1 MIGLR
6 TDTYRKSSKKK
17 KRFFLIFVTALLLI
31 IIFLTLFYRDVQK
44 DHFADMNR
52 AAQLARE
59 QMKLTTVT
67 RVEPAFGDGAY
78 HIVFGVNE
86 EEVPLVIW
94 VSDQDLH
101 AEPALDAFTENQ
113 VREAVLGK
121 EPNAQIQRI
130 LPNKIEGEYVW
141 EAFYKKKTETGE
153 TKYFYDFYRFS
164 DGAYIDTYRL
174 SL

>member
-6 TDTYRKSSKKK
+6 TNTYKKSSKKR
-17 KRFFLIFVTALLLI
+17 KRFFLIFSAALLLI
-31 IIFLTLFYRDVQK
+31 IIFLTLFYRSVQK

-52 AAQLARE
+52 AVQIVRE
-59 QMKLTTVT
+59 QLHLTSVT
-67 RVEPAFGDGAY
+67 RVEPAYGDGAY

-86 EEVPLVIW
+86 EQVPLVIW
-94 VSDQDLH
+94 VSDEELH
-101 AEPALDAFTENQ
+101 VEPALEAFNENQ
-113 VREAVLGK
+113 VREAVLAK
-121 EPNAQIQRI
+121 EPNAQIQRV

-141 EAFYKKKTETGE
+141 EAFYKKKTETG
-153 TKYFYDFYRFS
+153 TKYFYDFYRFT